1 MTTTTS
7 HAVSSAEPPLSDEPK
22 PAASFTT
29 AERRARGKAAR
40 SEVPRSAHR
49 AWEPASI
56 RRDPVELLEEQART
70 RLPELVP
77 IRHGRM
83 LVSPF
88 TFFRGAA
95 YIMAADLANGA
106 RTGIYTQ
113 LCGDAHLSNFGFFA
127 APDRRL
133 VFSINDFD
141 ETLPGPF
148 EWDVKR
154 LAASF
159 AVAGRGRGFD
169 ESIRR
174 SIVMRS
180 VRAYRAAMGRFA
192 DMREIDVWY
201 TRLDAA
207 SIVKRFSEDMTAKQ
221 IKRWNKTVNVRTKDS
236 MRALAKLCRN
246 V

>member
-1 MTTTTS
+1 MDGPGGRLDVATQEFPF
-7 HAVSSAEPPLSDEPK
+7 ANIEPK
-22 PAASFTT
+22 AAASRFTID
-29 AERRARGKAAR
+29 ERRARGRLRAA
-40 SEVPRSAHR
+40 EIPRSAHGE
-49 AWEPASI
+49 WKPASV

-77 IRHGRM
+77 IRYGRM

-106 RTGIYTQ
+106 RTGLHTQ

-159 AVAGRGRGFD
+159 TVAARDLGFD
-169 ESIRR
+169 EATRR
-174 SIVMRS
+174 SVVS
-180 VRAYRAAMGRFA
+180 ATARAYREAMASFA
-192 DMREIDVWY
+192 GCGTSTSG
-201 TRLDAA
+201 TRAW
-207 SIVKRFSEDMTAKQ
+207 T
-221 IKRWNKTVNVRTKDS
+221 RT
-236 MRALAKLCRN
+236 
-246 V
+246 